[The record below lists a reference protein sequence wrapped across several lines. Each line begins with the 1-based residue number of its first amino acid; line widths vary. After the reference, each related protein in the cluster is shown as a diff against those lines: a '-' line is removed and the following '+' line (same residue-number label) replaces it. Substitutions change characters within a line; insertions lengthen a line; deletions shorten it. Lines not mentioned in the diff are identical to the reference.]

1 MIYSEEDLK
10 VKLSELRALSAE
22 DEVVEFKEA
31 NDNHDFKKI
40 GKYVSAL
47 SNEANLRNAEE
58 AWLVFGIK
66 DAGHQLN
73 GTNYRINKAHLM
85 SLKKEIADETNERF
99 TFKEIYPISV
109 DGHRI
114 IMFCIPPAPRGI
126 PIDFKGHFYARDN
139 ESLVPLSIEKL
150 DRIRAQAK
158 RVDWSY
164 EIVESASIEDLN
176 AEAIEFAR
184 SQYLVKFPNRTSDI
198 GSWSDAKF
206 LDKAKVTIRGKIT
219 RTALIL
225 LGEEESE
232 HFLNPSE
239 IKIRW
244 KLLDGT
250 GESLGYEII
259 HMPLILGVEQLF
271 SRIRILKYRY
281 IPDGSLFPE
290 EVDTYDSFIIRE
302 ALNNCI
308 AHQDYQLGGRINVIE
323 RPESLTFTN
332 KGSFLPKSVEDVV
345 AKDIPEEIYRNPH
358 LVAAMYNLNMV
369 DTEGGGI
376 RKMFGIQAKKYFP
389 LPEYNLGGSRTSVTL
404 TGKVLDM
411 GYANLLARNKDLTL
425 TDIILLDKI
434 QKSQEDLLSDIDIK
448 YLRMKML
455 VEGRKGRL
463 YLSKSVAQKTGQKAR
478 YSNLSGLDKEHYKT
492 LILKSIEVHG
502 SMLRKEID
510 ELIMDKLPDAYKD
523 DQRKNLVMNLIQEL
537 RKEGKIKNNGSR
549 TKSNWVRT

>member
-1 MIYSEEDLK
+1 MRYSEEDLK
-10 VKLSELRALSAE
+10 VKLSELRSLSAE

-31 NDNHDFKKI
+31 NDNYDFKKI

-47 SNEANLRNAEE
+47 SNEANLRNTEE

-66 DAGHQLN
+66 DVDHQLN
-73 GTNYRINKAHLM
+73 GTNFRIDPNDLM
-85 SLKKEIADETNERF
+85 SLKEEIANATNERF
-99 TFKEIYPISV
+99 TFKEIYPLTV
-109 DGHRI
+109 EGLRI

-126 PIDFKGHFYARDN
+126 PIGFKGHFYARDN
-139 ESLVPLSIEKL
+139 EALVPLNIEKL
-150 DRIRAQAK
+150 DRIRAQAT

-164 EIVESASIEDLN
+164 QIVERASLEDLN
-176 AEAIEFAR
+176 SEAIEFAR
-184 SQYLVKFPNRTSDI
+184 SQYVVKFPHRKSDI
-198 GSWSDAKF
+198 ASWDDAKF
-206 LDKAKVTIRGKIT
+206 LDKAKITIRGKIT

-225 LGEEESE
+225 LGDEESE

-244 KLLDGT
+244 KLLNDAGD
-250 GESLGYEII
+250 SLGYEII

-271 SRIRILKYRY
+271 NKIRILKYRY
-281 IPDGSLFPE
+281 IPEGSLFPE
-290 EVDTYDSFIIRE
+290 EVDTYDSFSIRE

-323 RPESLTFTN
+323 RSKSLTFTN
-332 KGSFLPKSVEDVV
+332 KGVFLPKSVEDVV
-345 AKDIPEEIYRNPH
+345 AKDVPEETYRNPH

-376 RKMFGIQAKKYFP
+376 KKMFGIQAKKYFP
-389 LPEYNLGGSRTSVTL
+389 LPEYDLRDSRISVTL

-411 GYANLLARNKDLTL
+411 RYASLLARNKDLTL

-434 QKSQEDLLSDIDIK
+434 QKSQEELLSDIDIK
-448 YLRMKML
+448 YLRKKML

-478 YSNLSGLDKEHYKT
+478 YSNLSGLNKEHYKT
-492 LILKSIEVHG
+492 LILKSIEEHG

-510 ELIMDKLPDAYKD
+510 ELIMNKLPDAYKD
-523 DQRKNLVMNLIQEL
+523 AQRKNLVMNLIQEL
-537 RKEGKIKNNGSR
+537 RKEGKIKNSGSR
-549 TKSNWVRT
+549 TKSNWIRM